1 MKRKPMTQYIS
12 GAMPVFFCS
21 ISALFASSAMAESVP
36 ETLVVPEP
44 QVVVKEVVKEVP
56 AKCDHTTSEA
66 CEAQGPLQ
74 FVGGDT
80 RIGIGIDTDLQ
91 LKGDLSHVFSET
103 SDSATSAT
111 GWIGIDPTAE
121 DDSLDPTLTGAGARI
136 NHHWVSKDESG
147 NPTHVNK
154 AFVGVDQNGKRRR
167 KVTAGYGQENENL
180 FWGAYGSKS
189 FGKEFHVQNVEG
201 GEIVERAYDYGVG
214 GRVGTTLEESL
225 VRIRGGVD
233 YEWGTEYA
241 DNEER
246 PTQLTASAGVEKF
259 FQDSPH
265 SVSLNVSA
273 YQKEGGKDGSL
284 ESSGTRANIN
294 YRYDIGNNV
303 FRSDEMYRRVRVE
316 LPGEPRPPKYKK
328 ELVKNTMEM
337 EADNFFNLDRHELTP
352 KARTRLDTI
361 IARIRGTGHVG
372 NIRITGN
379 TCNLGTQKHNQR
391 LSERRAAAV
400 KAYFVSKGFDP
411 KLLMT
416 RGLGESKPKYP
427 NTPQSG
433 HKNRRVDIEY
443 VSEQKKFKEI
453 MVDAGGPGEPIVTW
467 KQERC
472 PTPPIWVQRAL
483 HNPIEYKTIVD
494 DYQTF
499 ISNGSAPLDSDN
511 DGVTDDKDQCPNTP
525 AGTPV
530 NEYGCPIDTNND
542 DDNDG
547 VPNDKDHCPN
557 TPEGTKVDSK
567 GCPVDDTP
575 PANRPP
581 VGVPDYFETWKN
593 EDGGMKISPSALIS
607 NDTDPDG
614 DTIQL
619 VGIVQSP
626 SHGSLVPHSDGGWV
640 YHPRHN
646 FCGKDSFTYT
656 ISDGKGGT
664 DTVTAHIE
672 VLETD

>member
-1 MKRKPMTQYIS
+1 
-12 GAMPVFFCS
+12 
-21 ISALFASSAMAESVP
+21 MAESVP

-44 QVVVKEVVKEVP
+44 QVVVKEVIKEVP
-56 AKCDHTTSEA
+56 AKCDHTRSSEA
-66 CEAQGPLQ
+66 CEAKGPLQ

-91 LKGDLSHVFSET
+91 LRGDLSHVFSET

-121 DDSLDPTLTGAGARI
+121 DDSLDPTLTGAGARV
-136 NHHWVSKDESG
+136 NHHWVSKDDSG

-167 KVTAGYGQENENL
+167 KVTAGYGQENEKL

-189 FGKEFHVQNVEG
+189 FGKDFHVQNVEG

-214 GRVGTTLEESL
+214 ARVGTTLEESL
-225 VRIRGGVD
+225 VRVRGGVD

-241 DNEER
+241 DHEEK
-246 PTQLTASAGVEKF
+246 PTQLTATAGVEKF

-294 YRYDIGNNV
+294 YRYDLGNNV

-337 EADNFFNLDRHELTP
+337 EADNFFNRDRHELTP

-361 IARIRGTGHVG
+361 ISRIRGSGHVG

-400 KAYFVSKGFDP
+400 KAYFVSKGFNP
-411 KLLMT
+411 NILMT
-416 RGLGESKPKYP
+416 RGLGETKPKYP

-453 MVDAGGPGEPIVTW
+453 MVDPGGPGEPIVTW

-483 HNPIEYKTIVD
+483 HNTIDYKTIVD

-499 ISNGSAPLDSDN
+499 IASSPVAPIDSDG

-530 NEYGCPIDTNND
+530 DSTGCPMD
-542 DDNDG
+542 DGDDGDNGD
-547 VPNDKDHCPN
+547 PNPPT
-557 TPEGTKVDSK
+557 TPENK
-567 GCPVDDTP
+567 
-575 PANRPP
+575 PP
-581 VGVPDYFETWKN
+581 VGTPDYFETWKN
-593 EDGGMKISPSALIS
+593 EPGGMKISPAALLA

-614 DTIQL
+614 DAIQL

-626 SHGSLVPHSDGGWV
+626 THGSLVPHPDGGWV

-664 DTVTAHIE
+664 DTVTAYIE